1 MLLGFSK
8 SEIAARVVEAVER
21 IRATATP
28 THAPADVLDEESKVH
43 EPIVSFAEPEAE
55 QEQECERTP
64 SEQGTSVAS
73 DHTEVTKAVDRESTT
88 TAPSLFGDDI
98 GGTPQSDAEADFFC
112 TMGTT
117 RNTIPDHVQIPHQ
130 NYAHDS
136 SVAATVGSRPSSS
149 SSEVMKSNMFRIYPS
164 EESEFDHLVTK
175 SLVLGDFESAV
186 TLCLSAERHFEKR
199 TINLPYLCLFQSI
212 VTEDL
217 DDIVQNADLQE
228 WQEIFVVL
236 CTFAKPNI
244 YGKSNHLPQRE

>member
-1 MLLGFSK
+1 
-8 SEIAARVVEAVER
+8 
-21 IRATATP
+21 
-28 THAPADVLDEESKVH
+28 
-43 EPIVSFAEPEAE
+43 
-55 QEQECERTP
+55 
-64 SEQGTSVAS
+64 
-73 DHTEVTKAVDRESTT
+73 
-88 TAPSLFGDDI
+88 
-98 GGTPQSDAEADFFC
+98 
-112 TMGTT
+112 MGTT

-236 CTFAKPNI
+236 CTFAKPSEFANLAEQLSQRLEFNASMMKSAEALGAEELRKNATLTYLAAGRLEKVVNI
-244 YGKSNHLPQRE
+244 WTEEMAEEEGRLLDGADEKSSLRYSAHAHALQIFMEKVTIFRSANNYTDADLKVTPDPSAKWSEASRPI